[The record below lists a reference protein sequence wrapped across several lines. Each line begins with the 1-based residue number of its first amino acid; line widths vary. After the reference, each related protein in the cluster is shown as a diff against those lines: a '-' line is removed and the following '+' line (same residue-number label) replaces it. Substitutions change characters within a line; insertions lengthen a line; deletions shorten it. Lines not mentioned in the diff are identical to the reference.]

1 MRVETV
7 DARLESALEQA
18 GIPYQ
23 KRLQQAGTSVGY
35 RVAGALGVRVRGPC
49 SFRHQITIID
59 GYREIDIKCSRRESS
74 TADRDNFPDGIY
86 DEIVERAVEQIKTS
100 IRSLM
105 AMTL

>member
-1 MRVETV
+1 MKTV

-49 SFRHQITIID
+49 SFRPQITIID
-59 GYREIDIKCSRRESS
+59 GYREIDIKCSRREYS
-74 TADRDNFPDGIY
+74 TGARDNFPDGIY
-86 DEIVERAVEQIKTS
+86 DDIVERAVEQIKTS